1 MAKPGRSRDVSDRE
15 LLEQVAL
22 THGPATSGEIADGVT
37 IGRKAV
43 NKRLPELVDRGL
55 LHRKQVGANAI
66 IYWLTEKGH
75 QELQGGS
82 E

>member
-1 MAKPGRSRDVSDRE
+1 MPKRGRSRDVSNRE

-22 THGPATSGEIADGVT
+22 THGPATSGEIADGVS
-37 IGRKAV
+37 IGRKGV
-43 NKRLPELVDRGL
+43 NKRLPDLVDRGL

-66 IYWLTEKGH
+66 IYWLTEDGH
-75 QELQGGS
+75 AELRGG